1 MLQQLTDRVFF
12 LPCDPATDRPCLG
25 YLRGDRFSVMIDAG
39 NSPAH
44 AALLLEEL
52 RGARASEAPVRGAHP
67 LALGPH
73 LRTSGARRGG
83 RRLFP
88 HRADARTNA
97 RVEVGRRFDGRTARA
112 GEDILFCDEMIR
124 REYPDR
130 GKIAL
135 RPADLL
141 FEDRWD
147 LLPGGCSC
155 RLLQVGGPHSDDCV
169 AALIPEEGVLFL
181 GDAYCEDMH
190 HGEPHYPRAATERL
204 ISNLRALDFT
214 VAVGGHCPPLS
225 RANLFG
231 YLEGVEK
238 R

>member
-1 MLQQLTDRVFF
+1 
-12 LPCDPATDRPCLG
+12 
-25 YLRGDRFSVMIDAG
+25 
-39 NSPAH
+39 
-44 AALLLEEL
+44 
-52 RGARASEAPVRGAHP
+52 
-67 LALGPH
+67 
-73 LRTSGARRGG
+73 
-83 RRLFP
+83 
-88 HRADARTNA
+88 
-97 RVEVGRRFDGRTARA
+97 
-112 GEDILFCDEMIR
+112 MIR

-141 FEDRWD
+141 FEDRLD

-155 RLLQVGGPHSDDCV
+155 RLLRVGGPHSDDCV

-225 RANLFG
+225 RADLFG